1 MRPIVATA
9 LLLSLQAAPLDEFY
23 KFKAGTSWTYKRLE
37 DNQERKLTGTVIGE
51 EGGKVRVEWKDP
63 DKDGTS
69 AVAWSVVDGVLTV
82 EARKEGETGGLS
94 FALLKA
100 GAKKDDTWAS
110 PGGAFTHQGKKDVTV
125 PAGTY
130 KDAVWTQFK
139 TGEEG
144 SGVKIDFYLAPKV
157 GLVKIEIFAK
167 DGGTNRFEL
176 TEFKEG
182 GK

>member
-1 MRPIVATA
+1 MRTGLALA
-9 LLLSLQAAPLDEFY
+9 LLIPLQAAPLDEFY
-23 KFKAGTSWTYKRLE
+23 RFKVGTSWTYRRLE
-37 DNQERKLTGTVIGE
+37 DSQERRITGTVTGE
-51 EGGKVRVEWKDP
+51 EDGKVRVEWKDP

-94 FALLKA
+94 FALLKG
-100 GAKKDDTWAS
+100 GAKKDDKWAS
-110 PGGAFTHQGKKDVTV
+110 PGGEFTHQGKKNVSV

-130 KDAVWTQFK
+130 KDVVWTQFK

-144 SGVKIDFYLAPKV
+144 SGAKIDFYLAPKV
-157 GLVKIEIFAK
+157 GLVKIEIYAK

-176 TEFKEG
+176 TDFREA